1 MKRKILLAAVAVICL
16 SLLGVGTLA
25 YFTSDGTAHNVIT
38 TGGVDIELIETTD
51 DGKPFPSEGV
61 TGVMPGESVTKR
73 VTVKNTGLSEAWVRV
88 RADMEVKDSNGE
100 VMTGEHPI
108 ELTGKD
114 SKWVA
119 KDGYYY
125 YTEPVAPGAETKALL
140 EEVTFL
146 PQMGNPYQ
154 GSTLNIDIFAQATQ
168 VANNG
173 ETVWE
178 AQGWPESNS

>member
-1 MKRKILLAAVAVICL
+1 MRKKLLTLSLIVICAAILAA
-16 SLLGVGTLA
+16 GTLA
-25 YFTSDGTAHNVIT
+25 YFSDDATAHNVIT
-38 TGGVDIELIETTD
+38 TGGVVIELVETGE
-51 DGKPFPSEGV
+51 DGKRFPSEGV

-73 VTVKNTGLSEAWVRV
+73 VTVKNTGMSEAWVRV
-88 RADMEVKDSNGE
+88 RADMEVKDSDGE

-119 KDGYYY
+119 KGGYYY
-125 YTEPVAPGAETKALL
+125 YTEPVAPGAETDALL

-178 AQGWPESNS
+178 AQGWPN

>member
-1 MKRKILLAAVAVICL
+1 MRKKLLTLSLIVICAAILAA
-16 SLLGVGTLA
+16 GTLA
-25 YFTSDGTAHNVIT
+25 YFSDDATAHNVIT
-38 TGGVDIELIETTD
+38 TGGVVIELVETGE

-73 VTVKNTGLSEAWVRV
+73 VTVKNTGMSEAWVRV
-88 RADMEVKDSNGE
+88 RADMEVKDSDGK

-119 KDGYYY
+119 KGGYYY
-125 YTEPVAPGAETKALL
+125 YTEPVAPGAETDALL

-178 AQGWPESNS
+178 AQGWPN

>member
-1 MKRKILLAAVAVICL
+1 MKKKLLTLSLIVICAAILAA
-16 SLLGVGTLA
+16 GTLA
-25 YFTSDGTAHNVIT
+25 YFSDDATAHNVIT
-38 TGGVDIELIETTD
+38 TGGVVIELVETGE
-51 DGKPFPSEGV
+51 DGKPFPEEGIS
-61 TGVMPGESVTKR
+61 GVMPGESVTKR
-73 VTVKNTGLSEAWVRV
+73 VTVKNTGMSDAWVRV
-88 RADMEVKDSNGE
+88 RVDMEVKDSTGK

-119 KDGYYY
+119 KGGYYY

-178 AQGWPESNS
+178 AQGWPN

>member
-1 MKRKILLAAVAVICL
+1 MRKKLLTLSLIVICAAILAA
-16 SLLGVGTLA
+16 GTLA
-25 YFTSDGTAHNVIT
+25 YFSDDATAHNVIT
-38 TGGVDIELIETTD
+38 TGGVVIELVETGE
-51 DGKPFPSEGV
+51 DGKPFPEEGIS
-61 TGVMPGESVTKR
+61 GVMPGESVTKR
-73 VTVKNTGLSEAWVRV
+73 VTVKNTGMSEAWVRV
-88 RADMEVKDSNGE
+88 RADMEVKDSTGK

-178 AQGWPESNS
+178 AQGWPN